1 MSVKDLRFDL
11 TCEFIIFRDLIKIGN
26 GDLDMIQVY
35 LSISDLSKRF
45 DLRFAHHWY
54 IRTENVAQGIETCQ
68 DQDNIPHQTDY

>member
-1 MSVKDLRFDL
+1 MRIHNIPRFDKNR
-11 TCEFIIFRDLIKIGN
+11 EWRFGQ
-26 GDLDMIQVY
+26 MIQVY